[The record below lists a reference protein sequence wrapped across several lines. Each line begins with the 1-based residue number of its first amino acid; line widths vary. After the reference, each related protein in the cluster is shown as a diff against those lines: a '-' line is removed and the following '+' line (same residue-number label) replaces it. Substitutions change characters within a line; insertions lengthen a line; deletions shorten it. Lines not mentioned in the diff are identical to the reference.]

1 MKDSGKVLLF
11 SVVIIVANLIFWGGL
26 MYVENI
32 LIDYPI
38 ALLGLEKYEDGA
50 RLFLYAFWVIVF
62 AYSFQWYKQKRKEK
76 NHKKKFEYLKHGFRS
91 GKVIG
96 LEGDGWDLS
105 LDELK
110 ELNSLKNQY
119 INEKTGEEE

>member
-1 MKDSGKVLLF
+1 MRDSGKVLLF

-62 AYSFQWYKQKRKEK
+62 AYSFQWYKQKR
-76 NHKKKFEYLKHGFRS
+76 
-91 GKVIG
+91 
-96 LEGDGWDLS
+96 EG
-105 LDELK
+105 
-110 ELNSLKNQY
+110 
-119 INEKTGEEE
+119 